1 MSEARWEIQDGERVL
16 GPYTD
21 EDVFRAIAGTLPPTA
36 PARLLGQDEWRP
48 IGTVSP
54 FAEVYMRRAV
64 GAPTAAPAV
73 SRALRVK
80 KIDTLGGGCFVQGLG
95 ALLGGTSIFYAIA
108 VARAS
113 GVPAEVGLP
122 ATVGVVR
129 GALAGCGNHRRIRG
143 VTMEVVFDPQSKIPE
158 SPSPVAKEE
167 RR

>member
-1 MSEARWEIQDGERVL
+1 MSEARREIQDGERVL

-36 PARLLGQDEWRP
+36 PARLLGQEEWRP

-95 ALLGGTSIFYAIA
+95 ALLGGASIFYAIA

-113 GVPAEVGLP
+113 GGALLGLVTGLLVVLGGLIVGRRLSTRWTCGACGNPIAGAEVRMCPTCKTSLG
-122 ATVGVVR
+122 
-129 GALAGCGNHRRIRG
+129 
-143 VTMEVVFDPQSKIPE
+143 
-158 SPSPVAKEE
+158 
-167 RR
+167 

>member
-36 PARLLGQDEWRP
+36 PARLLGQEEWRP

-80 KIDTLGGGCFVQGLG
+80 KIDTLANMVAASKGEEEGEE
-95 ALLGGTSIFYAIA
+95 ASA
-108 VARAS
+108 VDAPRPRGRPRKA
-113 GVPAEVGLP
+113 PADQ
-122 ATVGVVR
+122 A
-129 GALAGCGNHRRIRG
+129 AA
-143 VTMEVVFDPQSKIPE
+143 
-158 SPSPVAKEE
+158 
-167 RR
+167 